1 MPACQIDPVQL
12 GREQANLR
20 SRSVSR
26 AGGGSLASYTRRRSQ
41 PESCLDLIL
50 ARRLLRGSASIPDS
64 SSQSRNQTLASS
76 GCQWFKDCP
85 SIAWSCRVL
94 SFALDDHILLQ
105 SFVSGQIHVR
115 ADCDCCFFGS
125 RPHTDATFRASCNAV
140 QRAKASG
147 IAKDY
152 AAAETLHGAQ
162 GSTTSPGSEML
173 IRPKHT

>member
-85 SIAWSCRVL
+85 SIAWSLDSSLSHKMTVYCCNL
-94 SFALDDHILLQ
+94 SFQAKSMYVRIVIAAFSVPGHTRTLRSVHPATLSRERRLQALQKIMLQ
-105 SFVSGQIHVR
+105 LRRSMVPRDPQ
-115 ADCDCCFFGS
+115 
-125 RPHTDATFRASCNAV
+125 P
-140 QRAKASG
+140 
-147 IAKDY
+147 
-152 AAAETLHGAQ
+152 AQ
-162 GSTTSPGSEML
+162 DL
-173 IRPKHT
+173 KC